1 MDYQSFF
8 FFGKYFSTC
17 CINLFTFSKGS
28 IVAEFKLT
36 FNENGEPKEALEMF
50 KEEINDGNLGTL
62 RVDPSSLELIPSAT
76 EGDFVPPFLLFSSI
90 NLILSIYCSA
100 DFKMY
105 RIKIGE
111 VVFFLFFFLSQD
123 VNFDVA
129 CA

>member
-28 IVAEFKLT
+28 IVAQFKLT
-36 FNENGEPKEALEMF
+36 FNGTGEPKEAFEMF

-62 RVDPSSLELIPSAT
+62 RVDPSSLELLPSAT

-90 NLILSIYCSA
+90 NLILSIYYSA

-105 RIKIGE
+105 WIKIGG
-111 VVFFLFFFLSQD
+111 
-123 VNFDVA
+123 
-129 CA
+129 